1 MHHVELYAQ
10 VRRYVMVDHHSQRAA
25 AAAFGISRDMVAKML
40 KHASPPGYRRS
51 KPSAKPKL
59 DPFIP
64 WIDGILESDKK
75 IHRKQRH
82 TAKRLFQRLRD
93 EHGYQGHYTA
103 VKDYVREKTIRSRE
117 MFVPLVHEPG
127 HAQVDF
133 GEARVVI
140 GGVEQKGHFFSMIL
154 PHSDAPF
161 VMIFPRENSESF
173 CQGHV
178 DAFTFF
184 GGVPR
189 SILYDNTTIAVGKIL
204 SEGQRRRTRVFD
216 QLVSHYLFRD
226 RFARPATG
234 NDKGNVEGLVKI
246 AQRSFLTPI
255 PHAET
260 WQVLNERLRAQCL
273 ARREDYVRGADGT
286 IGERLLRDQAALLP
300 VPAAPF
306 DCCRITSGRVS
317 SQSLVRYKTND
328 YSVPVAFGHRQ
339 VVIKAYV
346 HDLVIAHG
354 SEIIARHPRSYE
366 RDDFIFNP
374 LHYLALIEQ
383 KPRSLDQAAPLQ
395 NWNLPEEFAIFR
407 RLLESRLGGPHG
419 RREFIAVLRLM
430 EIYQLEQVHRA
441 IQEAMACRA
450 FSYDGVKHLIQAA
463 LEHRPA
469 RLDLEHY
476 PHLPLTMV
484 EITKPSDY
492 NALLEAI
499 GPLRQK
505 PTAQES
511 AGLELVPC

>member
-1 MHHVELYAQ
+1 LEADKQ
-10 VRRYVMVDHHSQRAA
+10 V
-25 AAAFGISRDMVAKML
+25 
-40 KHASPPGYRRS
+40 
-51 KPSAKPKL
+51 
-59 DPFIP
+59 
-64 WIDGILESDKK
+64 
-75 IHRKQRH
+75 HRKQRH
-82 TAKRLFQRLRD
+82 TAKRLFERLRD
-93 EHGYQGHYTA
+93 EHHYQGRYTA
-103 VKDYVREKTIRSRE
+103 VKEYVREKRIRSRE

-161 VMIFPRENSESF
+161 VMIFPRENTESF

-204 SEGQRRRTRVFD
+204 NEGERRRTLVFD

-255 PHAET
+255 PHAES
-260 WQVLNERLRAQCL
+260 WEALNLQLRERCL
-273 ARREDYVRGADGT
+273 ARRNDHVRGSDGT
-286 IGERLLRDQAALLP
+286 IGERLVRDQAALLP
-300 VPAAPF
+300 MPSAPF

-339 VVIKAYV
+339 VVIKSYV
-346 HDLVIAHG
+346 HEIVIAHG
-354 SEIIARHPRSYE
+354 AEIIARHPRSYE
-366 RDDFIFNP
+366 RHDFIFNP

-395 NWNLPEEFAIFR
+395 GWDLPEEFAIFR

-419 RREFIAVLRLM
+419 RREFIAVLRLL
-430 EIYQLEQVHRA
+430 EIFQLEQVHHA
-441 IQEAMACRA
+441 IQEAMAHRA

-469 RLDLEHY
+469 HLDLERY
-476 PHLPLTMV
+476 PHLPLTVV

-492 NALLEAI
+492 NALLEADASI
-499 GPLRQK
+499 MQASS
-505 PTAQES
+505 TQ
-511 AGLELVPC
+511 ELVPC